1 MNNFPPTPPNQI
13 ASNPNKSKVSEHY
26 KVIELLG
33 KGSYGSAY
41 LVEGETTHVCIYI
54 YIYSIQH
61 SFTYIITYNIYN
73 HLAKVRYKN
82 NRHIHNVR

>member
-41 LVEGETTHVCIYI
+41 LVEGETTHVYLFYSTFLYI
-54 YIYSIQH
+54 LLHI
-61 SFTYIITYNIYN
+61 TYIII
-73 HLAKVRYKN
+73 
-82 NRHIHNVR
+82 

>member
-41 LVEGETTHVCIYI
+41 LVEGETTHVYI
-54 YIYSIQH
+54 YIFILFNIPLH
-61 SFTYIITYNIYN
+61 ILLHITYIII
-73 HLAKVRYKN
+73 
-82 NRHIHNVR
+82 

>member
-41 LVEGETTHVCIYI
+41 LVEGETSHVFILFNI
-54 YIYSIQH
+54 PLHILLHI
-61 SFTYIITYNIYN
+61 TYIII
-73 HLAKVRYKN
+73 
-82 NRHIHNVR
+82 

>member
-54 YIYSIQH
+54 YIYLFYST
-61 SFTYIITYNIYN
+61 FLYIYYYI
-73 HLAKVRYKN
+73 
-82 NRHIHNVR
+82 

>member
-54 YIYSIQH
+54 YIFILFNIPLH
-61 SFTYIITYNIYN
+61 ILLHITYIII
-73 HLAKVRYKN
+73 
-82 NRHIHNVR
+82 